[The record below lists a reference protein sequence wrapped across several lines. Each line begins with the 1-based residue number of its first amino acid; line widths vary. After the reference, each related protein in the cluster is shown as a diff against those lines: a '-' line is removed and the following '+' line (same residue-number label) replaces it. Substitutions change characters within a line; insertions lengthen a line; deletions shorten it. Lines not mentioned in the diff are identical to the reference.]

1 MKSVLRF
8 LQRIWFLRVL
18 RRIYLASKYFNKK
31 YIEILRWGFRSKE
44 DTNFTYDLDETNIIY
59 LAQVIAHITGNT
71 PQLLEEYINEAR
83 NDQELKKHIV
93 NETLKSDFKNR
104 ADLDIY
110 FGRRLGWYAFVR
122 AIKPGIVVETG
133 VDKGMGS
140 VLLCAA
146 LLKNKAEGFE
156 GQYYGT
162 EINPDGGYL
171 LKGKYQEIGRILYGD
186 SIDTLSKFN
195 EPIDLFIN
203 DSDHSAEYEYK
214 EYLTIKDKITDK
226 SILLGDNS
234 HCTDKLS
241 IFSLETDRDFLFFK
255 EQPKNHWYPGAGI
268 GISFKRN
275 VYH

>member
-8 LQRIWFLRVL
+8 LQRIWFLRIL

-146 LLKNKAEGFE
+146 LLKNKVEGFE

-275 VYH
+275 VYY